1 MSATFWTNTIWY
13 VLLGILTLFEL
24 IFVMVKAERRKLTF
38 AFYLTILGITLNFEM
53 IILIFMKAY
62 AYYPMILKNPPL
74 PFDDVLSGNLFSQ
87 FSVAATVLL
96 VTVLDLKYYWFF
108 IFAGIYGIIEELFLT
123 LGIYSQNWYRTWMT
137 VVLLSAAFWIAKKM
151 YAKMIRGI
159 KPIFYYGYIYLA
171 LFPLNIVILEWGVFI
186 LCRLQDFN
194 TILFPDPLSSRHFL
208 ALVNFWM
215 LSIPIMLLYFLRLKW
230 SWKALVIITIYAIYY
245 LGYKLN
251 LFIIKDGWFLPV
263 STLSIFWMYLS
274 IVLLDRLYG
283 GPQKKY

>member
-1 MSATFWTNTIWY
+1 
-13 VLLGILTLFEL
+13 
-24 IFVMVKAERRKLTF
+24 
-38 AFYLTILGITLNFEM
+38 
-53 IILIFMKAY
+53 
-62 AYYPMILKNPPL
+62 
-74 PFDDVLSGNLFSQ
+74 
-87 FSVAATVLL
+87 VLL

-108 IFAGIYGIIEELFLT
+108 IFAGIYGIIEQLFLS

-137 VVLLSAAFWIAKKM
+137 VVLLSAAFWIVKKM
-151 YAKMIRGI
+151 YAKIIRGI

-171 LFPLNIVILEWGVFI
+171 LFPLNIVILQWGVFI

-208 ALVNFWM
+208 ALVNFWL